1 MGSLFIPL
9 LLVGAAWLGMNLLHG
24 LWVGLRRRAWEKL
37 ARREPNGLLPD
48 AAAYRIGNGPV
59 ALLFIHGF
67 ADTPCIWRR
76 MTRRLAEGERF
87 TCRAMRLPGSA
98 ETAAHARCQ
107 SLALWRTQV
116 ADELVRLRETHE
128 AVWIVGHSLGG
139 ALALDAALRLPDLVD
154 GVAVFAPLID
164 VARARC
170 PLLPP
175 RVWFALARVAL
186 CLSPT
191 FESPFAAQG
200 VAEDDPSFTFA
211 RDRFIPFCVYR
222 ALFRLI
228 SEIRPRAASLAC
240 PLFALTASHDSV
252 VDTAAAQRWLAA
264 CPGPKSVRDLPEAS
278 HVIPLCAEWEALAD
292 EMAAFI
298 LAHPRFTDF
307 CFSAGRAVSPRPPQ
321 RRAAI
326 TRF

>member
-1 MGSLFIPL
+1 MPL
-9 LLVGAAWLGMNLLHG
+9 IWVGAVWLVMNLLHG
-24 LWVGLRRRAWEKL
+24 LWVGLRRRAWEKR
-37 ARREPNGLLPD
+37 AHRGPSGLLPD

-76 MTRRLAEGERF
+76 ITRRLAEGERF

-98 ETAAHARCQ
+98 EPVAFARCQ

-116 ADELVRLRETHE
+116 ADELVRLRETHD
-128 AVWIVGHSLGG
+128 AVWVVGHSLGG
-139 ALALDAALRLPDLVD
+139 ALALDAAVRLPGMVD
-154 GVAVFAPLID
+154 GVAVLAPLID
-164 VARARC
+164 VARARS

-186 CLSPT
+186 CLSPI
-191 FESPFAAQG
+191 FESPFASQG
-200 VAEDDPSFTFA
+200 VAEDDPAFTFA

-228 SEIRPRAASLAC
+228 RDNHLCAARLAC
-240 PLFALTASHDSV
+240 PILAVTAAQDSV

-264 CPGPKSVRDLPEAS
+264 CKGPSSVRDLS
-278 HVIPLCAEWEALAD
+278 GTGHVIPLCAEWRRLTD
-292 EMAAFI
+292 DMAAFI
-298 LAHPRFTDF
+298 ESHTQPSLLRQAGKGELTSVDDHTTL
-307 CFSAGRAVSPRPPQ
+307 SA
-321 RRAAI
+321 
-326 TRF
+326 